1 MAAVLQLAELG
12 LAFHLAFELV
22 AAVVLLSLACQHL
35 DPYQPRS
42 SKTNRRRLPIQHP
55 CQSP

>member
-55 CQSP
+55 CQ